1 MTKELFVEV
10 FNHFLKFMNAS
21 KSNSALLVMD
31 NHRSH
36 LLVALVNAA
45 RDHGVT
51 ILTFSPNCS
60 HRLQPLDVSVYGPFK
75 SCYNS
80 ACQSWMLSNPG
91 CPLTTYNLASL
102 SASSFYRAFTPSNI
116 AAGFKK
122 TGIYPF
128 DDHIFSDDM
137 FLPSLVSD
145 QAVPQQEVDEP
156 NDANLP
162 APITH
167 DTDDVAGTS
176 GTDVTPETVRPYP
189 KVVPREKYINR
200 KRMKSA
206 IITDSPVI
214 SKEKS
219 INRPV
224 GRKAKSAK
232 RMLISTS
239 SSESEAESYCTSSS
253 DVESSS
259 DFSDLSADD
268 QSTLCEPKQGNF
280 VLVVYKGKRKVH
292 FVGEVI
298 EEKDEEGDI
307 EVKFLRKHTKVPN
320 GFVEPDVED
329 IHSVSVGSVVLILP
343 QPSTSGST
351 RRATAIKKF
360 ATDFSSYEM

>member
-1 MTKELFVEV
+1 
-10 FNHFLKFMNAS
+10 
-21 KSNSALLVMD
+21 
-31 NHRSH
+31 
-36 LLVALVNAA
+36 
-45 RDHGVT
+45 
-51 ILTFSPNCS
+51 
-60 HRLQPLDVSVYGPFK
+60 
-75 SCYNS
+75 
-80 ACQSWMLSNPG
+80 MLSNPG

-102 SASSFYRAFTPSNI
+102 SASAFYRAFTPSNI

-156 NDANLP
+156 TDANLP

-189 KVVPREKYINR
+189 KVVPRAKNVNR

-219 INRPV
+219 ISRPV
-224 GRKAKSAK
+224 SRKAKSAK
-232 RMLISTS
+232 KMLISTS
-239 SSESEAESYCTSSS
+239 SSESEAKSYCTSSS
-253 DVESSS
+253 DVELSS

-268 QSTLCEPKQGNF
+268 QSMLCEPKQGNLCWLF
-280 VLVVYKGKRKVH
+280 IKEKKSAFCWRSYK
-292 FVGEVI
+292 
-298 EEKDEEGDI
+298 
-307 EVKFLRKHTKVPN
+307 
-320 GFVEPDVED
+320 
-329 IHSVSVGSVVLILP
+329 
-343 QPSTSGST
+343 
-351 RRATAIKKF
+351 RR
-360 ATDFSSYEM
+360 